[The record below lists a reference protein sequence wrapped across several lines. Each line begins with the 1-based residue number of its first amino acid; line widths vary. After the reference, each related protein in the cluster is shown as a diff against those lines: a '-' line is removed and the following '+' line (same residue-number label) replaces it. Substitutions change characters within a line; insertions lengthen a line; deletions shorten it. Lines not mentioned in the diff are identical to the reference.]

1 MKMYCVMAEEAI
13 VSSGGNRGKMAAQ
26 AGHAFLHSYWDCQ
39 DRFPELANS
48 YREGGAAKIVLK
60 APLQTIIELKK
71 LYNSITGVSLVI
83 DAGRTVFSDPTP
95 TCIGIGPLYSDDRE
109 EILKGL
115 KVWI

>member
-26 AGHAFLHSYWDCQ
+26 SGHAFLHSYWDCQ

-48 YREGGAAKIVLK
+48 YREGGAAKI
-60 APLQTIIELKK
+60 ELNK